1 MKNFKKV
8 LALVLAVA
16 TLLSFATIASAVSSS
31 SYKDAAD
38 ITKNGQTEAIDVLS
52 GIGVLTG
59 YPDTTFKPNQDITR
73 AEAAKIIAMFD
84 NGATDISALYKSAN
98 PFVDAKG
105 NWAESYIAYGYKAGI
120 IAGVGKLNFAPSAKL
135 TGVQFLKMVLV
146 VLGYDA
152 KAEGLE
158 GTSWAVNTLA
168 LAKKA
173 GLLDGLGSSFDV
185 AANLTRGQAAQ
196 IMLNALKAN
205 TVEYGHAVQV
215 HPG

>member
-120 IAGVGKLNFAPSAKL
+120 IAGVGKLNFAPNAKL

-173 GLLDGLGSSFDV
+173 GLLSGLGSSFDV

-196 IMLNALKAN
+196 IMLNALKAS
-205 TVEYGHAVQV
+205 TVEYGSKRL
-215 HPG
+215 

>member
-98 PFVDAKG
+98 PFTLMRRATG
-105 NWAESYIAYGYKAGI
+105 PRATLLTATRLASSPA
-120 IAGVGKLNFAPSAKL
+120 SA
-135 TGVQFLKMVLV
+135 
-146 VLGYDA
+146 
-152 KAEGLE
+152 
-158 GTSWAVNTLA
+158 N
-168 LAKKA
+168 
-173 GLLDGLGSSFDV
+173 
-185 AANLTRGQAAQ
+185 
-196 IMLNALKAN
+196 
-205 TVEYGHAVQV
+205 
-215 HPG
+215 